1 MVDDLILMQLHMFSS
16 KDVMQYALFVR
27 LDKMRGLQF
36 AMPQDMRK
44 EKREEKKRKEREK
57 ETK

>member
-1 MVDDLILMQLHMFSS
+1 MFSP